1 MAEQIGIVRD
11 SEGNGLAQVVTDRR
25 GSCSG
30 CHESSSGCRSCL
42 TSAKMVSSVNNPL
55 GARTGDLVKITLP
68 TKTLYKGAA
77 VLYLLPIFGLI
88 AGAFAGLWLA
98 STLGWSDSTGSV
110 VGGIIGLGAGLGGA
124 VLMGRREKLI
134 KELTPTITV
143 ILADTDGSLKQHGKP
158 CCG

>member
-11 SEGNGLAQVVTDRR
+11 SEDNGQALVVTDRR

-30 CHESSSGCRSCL
+30 CHESSGGCRSCL

-55 GARTGDLVKITLP
+55 GARTGDLVKISLP
-68 TKTLYKGAA
+68 TKKLYKGAA

-88 AGAFAGLWLA
+88 AGAFAGLWIA
-98 STLGWSDSTGSV
+98 SVQGWSDTTASTI
-110 VGGIIGLGAGLGGA
+110 GGMIGLGAGFGGA
-124 VLMGRREKLI
+124 VLMGRRKKLI

-143 ILADTDGSLKQHGKP
+143 ILAGTDSSLKHPGKP